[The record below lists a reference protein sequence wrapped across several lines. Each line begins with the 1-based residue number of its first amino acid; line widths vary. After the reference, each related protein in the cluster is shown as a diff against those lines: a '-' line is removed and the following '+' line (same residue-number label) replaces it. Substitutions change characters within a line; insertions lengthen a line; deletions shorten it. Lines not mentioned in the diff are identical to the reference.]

1 MAKQNKNK
9 SVPAQRTPNLRVW
22 GAVLLVT
29 VIFLLYGRALNYRY
43 VKLDDASLIVDNYE
57 SGFFKNTGNIPQ
69 IFRQSCFEIPN
80 HYTDKKSYYRPL
92 LILSFMLDAQVDG
105 AMPGM
110 FHFMNLIY
118 HILATL
124 LLFFFLRKLGM
135 NEATALALSLIFAVH
150 PINVHAVCW
159 VPGRNDILLAIFTLL
174 SFSSLLVYYKDKQP
188 KQLAIHLATFAMALF
203 TKETGVILLPLFL
216 LFMWLWQNDLAF
228 YRRKLFLLPSYLAII
243 AIWFLLR
250 RSALVGAEEIT
261 SLSGAAHTVI
271 SNLSYIPLYIG
282 KMLLP
287 FNLNVMPGANT
298 LAVVLGI
305 LSLAGLIFL
314 LTGTKDKRKI
324 IFGICWFGFFLG
336 PTLLVPGLPA
346 YEHRAYLIP
355 IGLLMCI
362 GESDYLKNFKFASG
376 KITYAYLVV
385 AVMFAIT
392 SYVRI
397 PVYENAFTFW
407 TDATSNTPFAAAG
420 DVNLGKIY
428 QEQYEN
434 MHSDGALDKAYTWYR
449 KALDIDSTVKLGN
462 NNFGAVLYFKGQ
474 KDLAAQYFMKEIRWH
489 PENADAYQNMAVYYR
504 EKGQPA
510 SSVPYWQKIVSINK
524 YYITAYEDLIKY
536 YSHAGDTANAR
547 IWAEKYSVIKQQL
560 GNRGE

>member
-188 KQLAIHLATFAMALF
+188 HT
-203 TKETGVILLPLFL
+203 
-216 LFMWLWQNDLAF
+216 W
-228 YRRKLFLLPSYLAII
+228 PS
-243 AIWFLLR
+243 
-250 RSALVGAEEIT
+250 
-261 SLSGAAHTVI
+261 
-271 SNLSYIPLYIG
+271 
-282 KMLLP
+282 
-287 FNLNVMPGANT
+287 
-298 LAVVLGI
+298 
-305 LSLAGLIFL
+305 
-314 LTGTKDKRKI
+314 
-324 IFGICWFGFFLG
+324 
-336 PTLLVPGLPA
+336 
-346 YEHRAYLIP
+346 
-355 IGLLMCI
+355 
-362 GESDYLKNFKFASG
+362 
-376 KITYAYLVV
+376 
-385 AVMFAIT
+385 
-392 SYVRI
+392 
-397 PVYENAFTFW
+397 
-407 TDATSNTPFAAAG
+407 
-420 DVNLGKIY
+420 
-428 QEQYEN
+428 
-434 MHSDGALDKAYTWYR
+434 
-449 KALDIDSTVKLGN
+449 
-462 NNFGAVLYFKGQ
+462 
-474 KDLAAQYFMKEIRWH
+474 
-489 PENADAYQNMAVYYR
+489 
-504 EKGQPA
+504 
-510 SSVPYWQKIVSINK
+510 
-524 YYITAYEDLIKY
+524 
-536 YSHAGDTANAR
+536 
-547 IWAEKYSVIKQQL
+547 
-560 GNRGE
+560 